1 MFKKFLDRL
10 TFEKRV
16 MYLALYSVLVNLIL
30 AITKFIMAYYYR
42 NSGGGFFLISGIVN
56 IFIICAKMICYRS
69 ATDKNHF
76 KIHTFLCGLFVII
89 AGCAYTAYMAR
100 LLFFDSMHI
109 SFPQWLSITWAC
121 VAFVEL
127 YNGVN
132 GLFKVRGKG
141 HMYRNIMVINLG
153 ISFYAIVLA
162 QVMITS
168 ASVDDSWAN
177 LYDGLFGIIMGILNV
192 ILGIFIW
199 IAPKISL
206 VGKTHNE
213 YVLVEGAQAFED
225 PTINIILVSN
235 PIYGKVTYL
244 AFNEHDKIS
253 GDIIREYYRFKDLKW
268 YMMIPII
275 IFYVVLIIP
284 YLIGALI
291 YYFYSS
297 YSIVKLDKQMEK
309 NGYQKIIK

>member
-1 MFKKFLDRL
+1 MLKSFLDRL

-16 MYLALYSVLVNLIL
+16 MYLALYSVLVNSIL

-56 IFIICAKMICYRS
+56 IFIICAKLVCYRS

-76 KIHTFLCGLFVII
+76 KLHTFMCGLFVII
-89 AGCAYTAYMAR
+89 AGAAYTAYMAR
-100 LLFFDSMHI
+100 LLFFETMHI
-109 SFPQWLSITWAC
+109 RFPQWLSIMWAG

-127 YNGVN
+127 YNGVK

-168 ASVDDSWAN
+168 ASVDTHWAN
-177 LYDGLFGIIMGILNV
+177 YYDGVFGMLMGVMNIL
-192 ILGIFIW
+192 LGIFIW

-213 YVLVEGAQAFED
+213 YVLVEGAPAFED
-225 PTINIILVSN
+225 PNVNIILASN

-244 AFNEHDKIS
+244 GYNEHDKIS
-253 GDIIREYYRFKDLKW
+253 GDIIREYYRFKDLRW
-268 YMMIPII
+268 FMMIPII

-297 YSIVKLDKQMEK
+297 YSVVRLDKQMEK
-309 NGYQKIIK
+309 NGYQKVAK